1 MEKTKNFIYTLSALL
16 GIIFLLYGTYYMLIL
31 EHSYYYVVVDNTK
44 VEEVKD
50 NDFKYEYNL
59 TGYKEENKEKNI
71 ILHTTRV
78 LKEGAYLKIKY
89 MLTRKVISWEEVKFD
104 EIPSSIQEKLKGQ
117 KPFFKWPN
125 FWQKV

>member
-1 MEKTKNFIYTLSALL
+1 MEKFKNLIYTLSAFV
-16 GIIFLLYGTYYMLIL
+16 GIIFLLYGTYYLLIL

-44 VEEVKD
+44 VKETKD
-50 NDFKYEYNL
+50 NDFKYEYSL
-59 TGYKEENKEKNI
+59 TGYKDNNKEKKI

-104 EIPSSIQEKLKGQ
+104 DIPSSIQEKLKG
-117 KPFFKWPN
+117 
-125 FWQKV
+125 